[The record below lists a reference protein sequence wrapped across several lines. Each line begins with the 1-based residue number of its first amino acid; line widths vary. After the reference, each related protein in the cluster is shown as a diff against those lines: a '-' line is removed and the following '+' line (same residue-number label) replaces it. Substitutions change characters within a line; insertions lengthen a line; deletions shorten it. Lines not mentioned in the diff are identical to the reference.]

1 MSKSGVVSRQH
12 VGALLI
18 SDGERELTVNTRR
31 YTLGLIGKRKGP
43 ICDKGVEL
51 VVQAFFLLNAQLPA
65 VGVFHSDNL
74 FVRFEFG
81 CG

>member
-51 VVQAFFLLNAQLPA
+51 VVQAFFLLHAQLPK
-65 VGVFHSDNL
+65 L
-74 FVRFEFG
+74 FKRYESRVLSAIP
-81 CG
+81 